1 MASFASFFSLVPHG
15 SHQIVSTSVHSIS
28 YFLIIYSQR
37 LFRFLSVIHLVHL
50 WYLFLQC
57 SSLILLVLFLFLVF
71 NLIHSFL
78 FQFSVLVIV
87 FFSHILSF
95 FFSHIQRIVKRIDLL
110 FSLSFVMFSPS
121 SSHSDHRRY
130 FSVLAA
136 R

>member
-1 MASFASFFSLVPHG
+1 MHPSSVLSLMGHIRLFPPLF
-15 SHQIVSTSVHSIS
+15 ILSVIS
-28 YFLIIYSQR
+28 SLFISQR